1 MLDRIIASKR
11 TELGLADDSLQGVAV
26 EFAEIE
32 PWPKAV
38 GGAQVLDEIAN
49 ALRRHVVLS
58 DDARD
63 ACALWIAHTHLIE
76 RFRISP
82 KLSLR
87 SPTRNCGKSTLL
99 EVIAPM
105 VRRPLLASNITPAA
119 LFRVVQKHRPT
130 LLIDE
135 VDSFLRDNDEVRG
148 LLNASHRHDG
158 QIIRTV
164 GDDHEPRAFRVYAAV
179 ALSGIGALPPTVADR
194 SIDIELK
201 RRLRGEALEELRA
214 GATAHL
220 DEIARRLARW
230 VTDNADRVAAVRP
243 QMPDGLVN
251 RLADN
256 WAPLLAIADV
266 VGGDWPKR
274 ARKAAAK
281 AATNVDAS
289 EENRIELALADIRTV
304 FDQEAE
310 ASGRPPDGDDR
321 IASDDLVER
330 MVAIEGRPWA
340 EYSRSGKP
348 MTKNALARLLDKIYV
363 SPQVVRIEDRTPRGY
378 CRRQFEEAWDR
389 YLSHQGFSNR
399 NTATNPG
406 KPGQSGQFATATKEM
421 PVAVSNPRSSADN
434 AGLLR
439 CCGCEEGDGAAPI
452 CAQCHGPP
460 DGKEQLVAI
469 GDETVPL
476 HPECVRF
483 FVKRRGEA

>member
-1 MLDRIIASKR
+1 M
-11 TELGLADDSLQGVAV
+11 
-26 EFAEIE
+26 
-32 PWPKAV
+32 
-38 GGAQVLDEIAN
+38 
-49 ALRRHVVLS
+49 
-58 DDARD
+58 
-63 ACALWIAHTHLIE
+63 
-76 RFRISP
+76 
-82 KLSLR
+82 
-87 SPTRNCGKSTLL
+87 
-99 EVIAPM
+99 
-105 VRRPLLASNITPAA
+105 
-119 LFRVVQKHRPT
+119 
-130 LLIDE
+130 
-135 VDSFLRDNDEVRG
+135 DSFLRDNDEVRG

-230 VTDNADRVAAVRP
+230 VTDNADRVAAVARRCQTDWSTGSP
-243 QMPDGLVN
+243 TM
-251 RLADN
+251 AS
-256 WAPLLAIADV
+256 LLAIADV

-330 MVAIEGRPWA
+330 MVAIQGRPRA
-340 EYSRSGKP
+340 DHGRSGKP
-348 MTKNALARLLDKIYV
+348 MTKNALARLLDKIDV

-421 PVAVSNPRSSADN
+421 PVAVRNPRN
-434 AGLLR
+434 PR
-439 CCGCEEGDGAAPI
+439 ITRVCCGVAVVKREMEPRLYARSVTALRT
-452 CAQCHGPP
+452 AR
-460 DGKEQLVAI
+460 QLVAI